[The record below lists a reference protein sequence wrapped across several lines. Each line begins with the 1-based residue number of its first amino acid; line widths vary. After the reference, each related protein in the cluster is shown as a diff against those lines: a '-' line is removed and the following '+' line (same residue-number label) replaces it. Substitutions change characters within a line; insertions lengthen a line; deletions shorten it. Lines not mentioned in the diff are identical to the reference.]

1 MVRVISCFKAA
12 SATGKRPGMSKA
24 YLEAI
29 RRLPSCVSGHS
40 PVQPHHLRMALER
53 GVGMKA
59 TDRWA
64 VPLTPA
70 EHYNVHRIG
79 SQLEAKW
86 FAMRGIY
93 CYALAFSL
101 WQAWESNGE
110 DSLRRAFTL
119 QTGFPT

>member
-1 MVRVISCFKAA
+1 
-12 SATGKRPGMSKA
+12 
-24 YLEAI
+24 
-29 RRLPSCVSGHS
+29 
-40 PVQPHHLRMALER
+40 MALER